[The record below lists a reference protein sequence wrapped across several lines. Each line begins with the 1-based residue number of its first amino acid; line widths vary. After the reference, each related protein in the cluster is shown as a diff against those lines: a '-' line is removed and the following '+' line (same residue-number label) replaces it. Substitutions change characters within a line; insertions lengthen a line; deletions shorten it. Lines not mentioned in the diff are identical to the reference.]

1 MCSGG
6 CGGSRNTSSSYLVK
20 GKTREERLKELAARH
35 QANPISLNHN
45 VKMIDENNAKAV
57 NKKVR

>member
-1 MCSGG
+1 M
-6 CGGSRNTSSSYLVK
+6 VK

-45 VKMIDENNAKAV
+45 VKMIDENDAKAV
-57 NKKVR
+57 NKKVRPVS